1 MNLTQRGEIWV
12 PFCSKCGSQ
21 MPEESR
27 FCPNCGQDAT
37 KPVTVPPT
45 QRIPEQQVTQRPTGV
60 TILAV
65 LQVLGGLFFF
75 GLGTLM
81 LAFAGFVG
89 IAGLIPDIPMF
100 PALVGGAVLGVI
112 GGIML
117 VIGILGFAVAY
128 GYWNGRGW
136 AWTLGMVITVIS
148 LILGL
153 SSLPEGALGLII
165 NALIIYY
172 LTRPYVKRWFGKKP
186 VPFTV

>member
-1 MNLTQRGEIWV
+1 V

-89 IAGLIPDIPMF
+89 IAGSIDRSIF
-100 PALVGGAVLGVI
+100 GDCQAFLVGKLNSGPTQSS
-112 GGIML
+112 
-117 VIGILGFAVAY
+117 FS
-128 GYWNGRGW
+128 GY
-136 AWTLGMVITVIS
+136 
-148 LILGL
+148 
-153 SSLPEGALGLII
+153 
-165 NALIIYY
+165 
-172 LTRPYVKRWFGKKP
+172 
-186 VPFTV
+186 

>member
-12 PFCSKCGSQ
+12 PFCSKCGGEV
-21 MPEESR
+21 PAESR
-27 FCPNCGQDAT
+27 FCPSCGQDLT
-37 KPVTVPPT
+37 KPATAPPT
-45 QRIPEQQVTQRPTGV
+45 PGIPEQQAKQRPTGV

-136 AWTLGMVITVIS
+136 AWTLGMVITVIG
-148 LILGL
+148 LIL
-153 SSLPEGALGLII
+153 SLLTIRQSIISLII
-165 NALIIYY
+165 NGLIIYY
-172 LTRPYVKRWFGKKP
+172 LTRPYVERWFGRNQ
-186 VPFTV
+186 